1 MRIDKFTQKMQEA
14 VQASQDIVSEAG
26 QQEITNEHFLLALL
40 DQSEGITR
48 PILGKIGVQAETLKE
63 TLRSALQKVPRVSG
77 ANVDL
82 RLGNE
87 LRSVLDGAE
96 KEMAKLKDEFV
107 SAEHYLLAL
116 TNAKVPAARALQELG
131 VTRDR

>member
-1 MRIDKFTQKMQEA
+1 MSIFCSRSSIKPT
-14 VQASQDIVSEAG
+14 ASPVRSSRRWASAPFQSCR
-26 QQEITNEHFLLALL
+26 NELRAALRRL
-40 DQSEGITR
+40 
-48 PILGKIGVQAETLKE
+48 
-63 TLRSALQKVPRVSG
+63 PRVSG

-82 RLGNE
+82 RLGND

-116 TNAKVPAARALQELG
+116 TNAKVPAARAC
-131 VTRDR
+131 